1 MPHCPLTH
9 LAASDVRYA
18 DSWLT
23 VGETSGSSIVS
34 SAGIEFSNWDTNK
47 GLYVESGTV
56 FW

>member
-1 MPHCPLTH
+1 MLHCPLAH

-23 VGETSGSSIVS
+23 VGETSGSSVVS
-34 SAGIEFSNWDTNK
+34 SAGIDFSNWNTNK
-47 GLYVESGTV
+47 GLHVETGTV

>member
-1 MPHCPLTH
+1 MPHCPLAH

-23 VGETSGSSIVS
+23 VGETSGSSAVS
-34 SAGIEFSNWDTNK
+34 SAGIDFSNWNTNK
-47 GLYVESGTV
+47 GLHVETGTV